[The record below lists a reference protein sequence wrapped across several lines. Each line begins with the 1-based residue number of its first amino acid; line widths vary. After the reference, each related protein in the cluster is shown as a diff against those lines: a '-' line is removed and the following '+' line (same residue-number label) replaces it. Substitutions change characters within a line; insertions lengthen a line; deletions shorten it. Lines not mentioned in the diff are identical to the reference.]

1 MKNFLIGFNAPQ
13 VDIGLLFLRIGGAF
27 MLLHVHG
34 WPKVVHYSYELTV
47 IDDPLGLGAQFSLFA
62 AIFAEVVCPVLI
74 TVGLL
79 TRLACLPVLA
89 VLLVSMFIV
98 HPQWSIAEG
107 QFGWL
112 LMVIFGAIALCGPGK
127 YGLATAI
134 GRKELA

>member
-1 MKNFLIGFNAPQ
+1 MKNFLIRFNAPQ
-13 VDIGLLFLRIGGAF
+13 IDFGLLFLRVSGAF

-34 WPKVVHYSYELTV
+34 WPKIVHYSNELTV
-47 IDDPLGLGAQFSLFA
+47 IEDPFGLGAQFSLLA

-74 TVGLL
+74 ALGLL
-79 TRLACLPVLA
+79 TRFACLPVIA

-112 LMVIFGAIALCGPGK
+112 LMVIFGAIAFCGPGK
-127 YGLATAI
+127 YSLASTI
-134 GRKELA
+134 GREELS